1 MSVSIPELRRSFNG
15 RVTAPGDDS
24 YDRARTLFYGGLDRR
39 PPID

>member
-15 RVTAPGDDS
+15 RVIAPGDES
-24 YDRARTLFYGGLDRR
+24 YDQARTLFYGGLDRR